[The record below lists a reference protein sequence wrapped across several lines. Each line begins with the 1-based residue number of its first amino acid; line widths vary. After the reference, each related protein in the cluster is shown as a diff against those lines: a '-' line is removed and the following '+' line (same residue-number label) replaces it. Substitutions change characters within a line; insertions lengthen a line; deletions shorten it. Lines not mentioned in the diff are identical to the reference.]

1 MPDDRLTINNIAPLA
16 NVARLMTLVDRLQN
30 RAHGLPGLGCFYAPA
45 GFGKSHAGIFAASSF
60 NACHVQALPFGG
72 TKKLMEMIV
81 VELGFSPA
89 RTVGGLFD
97 QAVGEF
103 ARKGYPLIIDEA
115 DQILRDTTI
124 EAIRNLQDHSGVP
137 VILMGEELLP
147 QKLKRWERVHSRI
160 LSWEAAQPLTLDD
173 IGHLAPI
180 YARGI
185 TLDPDLKSALLA
197 ASRGSIRNACNSL
210 SSMAEFAAIKG
221 LKHLTRASWGAGAF
235 HTGEAPEARK
245 GFVTVGAMGRAR
257 RAG

>member
-1 MPDDRLTINNIAPLA
+1 MTDDRVPINNIAPLA

-45 GFGKSHAGIFAASSF
+45 GFGKTHAGIFAASKF
-60 NACHVQALPFGG
+60 DACHVQALPFGG

-81 VELGFSPA
+81 VELGFAPA
-89 RTVGGLFD
+89 RTVAGLFD
-97 QAVGEF
+97 QAAAEF

-124 EAIRNLQDHSGVP
+124 EAIRNLQDHTGVP

-160 LSWEAAQPLTLDD
+160 LSWEAAEAVTLDD
-173 IGHLAPI
+173 IGHLAAI
-180 YARGI
+180 YARGV
-185 TLDPDLKSALLA
+185 TLDPDLKQGLLA
-197 ASRGSIRNACNSL
+197 ASRGSIRNASNSL
-210 SSMAEFAAIKG
+210 AFMGEFAALKG
-221 LKHLTRASWGAGAF
+221 LKHLSLANWAAGAF

-245 GFVTVGAMGRAR
+245 GFVTVSAMGRAR
-257 RAG
+257 RAV